1 MNPEK
6 WEEIKE
12 KIEKKFKVITK
23 SEETLENKGKQE
35 TIEFESPIGI
45 VRLEFIIQPRVLD
58 KKTQYSH
65 RAGGQ
70 TNVEYIY
77 SDDEM
82 SSYLKVY
89 KQDKETKEWEEIK
102 ESIFSF

>member
-1 MNPEK
+1 MNLER

-12 KIEKKFKVITK
+12 KIENKFKIIAK
-23 SEETLENKGKQE
+23 SEEILENKGKRE
-35 TIEFESPIGI
+35 IIEFESPIGI
-45 VRLEFIIQPRVLD
+45 VRLEFVIQPRVLD

-65 RAGGQ
+65 RASGQ
-70 TNVEYIY
+70 INVEYIY

-89 KQDKETKEWEEIK
+89 KQNKETEEWEEIK
-102 ESIFSF
+102 ESIFNF